1 MKITEESV
9 HAALD
14 PVVSDLRFSQ
24 WERQRMVTVA
34 MAANR
39 EKHRRPLVLRRAL
52 ATAAAIA
59 ICLTASM
66 AVLASPTLSEKL
78 GAVGERTRGLL
89 TPTNVSCEKNGV
101 KLEVL
106 ASMHDENTIVSYIA
120 LEDTTGANRLDDTV
134 TLCDLRIDGEPT
146 VISDYPVVQ
155 EDGSVVIRVQG
166 LRDPLQSA
174 GGKVSLSMNGIL
186 SGEADEG
193 YQDTGVTV
201 ADIVARNPNPAMAGT
216 VPIGDAECI
225 VGSGALDWLMK
236 EYSMQ
241 GLKADVTYKT
251 DAIPFLTFLN
261 AGIVN
266 GNLHIL
272 VKQDPEYWFNN
283 CDFALYDSD
292 GNPIAEDV
300 AEVCIGKEIPGTSSY
315 GKRTTEKLEY
325 VLSLPP
331 EQNLEDL
338 HLYYAVNQYDYCVT
352 GQWDVTFDVP
362 EEKHPTIWATCN
374 LDMEPWQMRAITL
387 SPFGVEALGEG
398 DLLESSKMPEVAV
411 YMQDGTIID
420 HFDSCISTVQSGTAD
435 AKNQISFKWYF
446 NEPLDA
452 DEVVKITVCDQAV
465 WERQ

>member
-14 PVVSDLRFSQ
+14 PVVSNLGFSQ

-66 AVLASPTLSEKL
+66 AVLASPTLSNKL
-78 GAVGERTRGLL
+78 GAVGQRTRDLL

-106 ASMHDENTIVSYIA
+106 ASMHDDNTIVSYIS

-166 LRDPLQSA
+166 LRNPLQSA
-174 GGKVSLSMNGIL
+174 GGKVSLSMSGIL
-186 SGEADEG
+186 SGGADQE

-201 ADIVARNPNPAMAGT
+201 ADIVAKNPNPAMAGT
-216 VPIGDAECI
+216 VAIGDAECV
-225 VGSGALDWLMK
+225 VGSGALDWLMQN
-236 EYSMQ
+236 YSMQ
-241 GLKADVTYKT
+241 GLRAIAEYKT
-251 DAIPFLTFLN
+251 DRIPFLTFLN
-261 AGIVN
+261 AGIVD

-272 VKQDPEYWFNN
+272 VEQDADYWFNN
-283 CDFALYDSD
+283 CDFALFDAD
-292 GNPIAEDV
+292 GQPIAEDV

-331 EQNLEDL
+331 QQKLEDL
-338 HLYYAVNQYDYCVT
+338 HLYYAVDQYDYCVT

-374 LDMEPWQMRAITL
+374 LDMEPWHMRAVTL
-387 SPFGVEALGEG
+387 SPFGVESLGEG
-398 DLLESSKMPEVAV
+398 ELLESSRMPEVAV
-411 YMQDGTIID
+411 YMQDGTVID
-420 HFDSCISTVQSGTAD
+420 HFDSCISTVRTNATSE
-435 AKNQISFKWYF
+435 KNEISFKCYF
-446 NEPLDA
+446 SEPLNA
-452 DEVVKITVCDQAV
+452 DEVIKITVCNQVV
-465 WERQ
+465 WQRQ